1 MVSCAVYGV
10 CVWSRKMYCLA
21 WGILQISQGG
31 SAPWFGFATLEVFFG
46 TPSSSPKKSI
56 DTKQTFI
63 SNYDILKLMWTYYKM
78 PQKCS
83 ICEKFSSTLNDMT
96 YANIWYCYLN

>member
-21 WGILQISQGG
+21 GGILQTSKGG
-31 SAPWFGFATLEVFFG
+31 SEHLFGFATLEVFFG
-46 TPSSSPKKSI
+46 TPNSSPKESI

-63 SNYDILKLMWTYYKM
+63 SNFILTDYLKLMWTYFKI
-78 PQKCS
+78 S
-83 ICEKFSSTLNDMT
+83 
-96 YANIWYCYLN
+96 